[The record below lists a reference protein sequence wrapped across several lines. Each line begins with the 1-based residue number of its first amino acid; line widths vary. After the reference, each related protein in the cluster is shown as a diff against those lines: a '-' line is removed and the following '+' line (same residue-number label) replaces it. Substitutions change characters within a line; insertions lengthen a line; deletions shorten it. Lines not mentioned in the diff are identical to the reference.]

1 MTPEFD
7 RVLQIGILRSCR
19 CAEAAWIIPMRLTL
33 MPKRHHNKAL
43 KHGQPMEL
51 RRLRYLVKVVDAGG
65 FRRASE
71 MLNVAQPALTR
82 QVQAL
87 EAEFGVPL
95 LFRSAAGVTPTPQ
108 GEIVLREAREILARA
123 DALHGMVSLDRA
135 QAAGEVRLGLPPALA
150 DLIFGTVVQRVSA
163 KHPDVHLICREG
175 AAGLVEEVENGSL
188 DLAVVSVTSTR
199 SSYRCHLTPL
209 VKEQDYLVSRRDSDP
224 GGSSISIDEVLLMP
238 LILTPLPNARR
249 QYLDRLAHKRGV
261 KLKVVTEAASSSAQ
275 LNLVLRGLGST
286 VLPFSAA
293 QVMLRDR
300 RVKIV
305 PIKGLQSHRVMLT
318 SVKGM
323 NPVGVDK
330 VSREIR
336 GVFSARIWDNLLSKP
351 I

>member
-1 MTPEFD
+1 
-7 RVLQIGILRSCR
+7 
-19 CAEAAWIIPMRLTL
+19 
-33 MPKRHHNKAL
+33 
-43 KHGQPMEL
+43 MEL

-108 GEIVLREAREILARA
+108 GEIVLREAREIIAR
-123 DALHGMVSLDRA
+123 SLDRA

-163 KHPDVHLICREG
+163 KHPDVHLVCREG

-188 DLAVVSVTSTR
+188 DLAIVSVTSTR

-209 VKEQDYLVSRRDSDP
+209 VKEQDYLVSRRDGDP
-224 GGSSISIDEVLLMP
+224 GGASISIDEVLLMP
-238 LILTPLPNARR
+238 LVLTPLPNARR

-275 LNLVLRGLGST
+275 LNLVLRGLGSA

-293 QVMLRDR
+293 QLMSRDR

-318 SVKGM
+318 SVKGR
-323 NPVGVDK
+323 NPVGADK

>member
-1 MTPEFD
+1 
-7 RVLQIGILRSCR
+7 
-19 CAEAAWIIPMRLTL
+19 
-33 MPKRHHNKAL
+33 
-43 KHGQPMEL
+43 MEL

-150 DLIFGTVVQRVSA
+150 DLIFGTVVQRVSE
-163 KHPDVHLICREG
+163 KYPDVHLICREG

-188 DLAVVSVTSTR
+188 DLAIVSVTSTR

-238 LILTPLPNARR
+238 LVLTPLPNARR

-261 KLKVVTEAASSSAQ
+261 KLKVVTEAASASAQ
-275 LNLVLRGLGST
+275 LNLVLRGLGSA

-293 QVMLRDR
+293 QVMSRDR

-323 NPVGVDK
+323 NPVGADK

>member
-1 MTPEFD
+1 
-7 RVLQIGILRSCR
+7 
-19 CAEAAWIIPMRLTL
+19 
-33 MPKRHHNKAL
+33 
-43 KHGQPMEL
+43 MEL

-82 QVQAL
+82 QVQAM
-87 EAEFGVPL
+87 EAECGVPL
-95 LFRSAAGVTPTPQ
+95 LFRAAAGVTPTPQ

-150 DLIFGTVVQRVSA
+150 ELILGTVVQRVSA
-163 KHPDVHLICREG
+163 KHPDVRLVCREG
-175 AAGLVEEVENGSL
+175 AAGLVEEVGNGSL
-188 DLAVVSVTSTR
+188 DLAVVRVTSTR

-238 LILTPLPNARR
+238 LVLTPLPNARR

-261 KLKVVTEAASSSAQ
+261 KLKVVTEAASASAQ
-275 LNLVLRGLGST
+275 LNLVLRGLGSA

-293 QVMLRDR
+293 QVMSRDR

-305 PIKGLQSHRVMLT
+305 PIKGLQSPRAMLT
-318 SVKGM
+318 SVTGM
-323 NPVGVDK
+323 NPVGADK

>member
-1 MTPEFD
+1 
-7 RVLQIGILRSCR
+7 
-19 CAEAAWIIPMRLTL
+19 
-33 MPKRHHNKAL
+33 
-43 KHGQPMEL
+43 MEL

-123 DALHGMVSLDRA
+123 DARA

-188 DLAVVSVTSTR
+188 DLAIVSVTSTR

-209 VKEQDYLVSRRDSDP
+209 VKEQDYLVSRRDGDP

-238 LILTPLPNARR
+238 LVLTPLPNARR

-261 KLKVVTEAASSSAQ
+261 KLKVVTEAASASAQ
-275 LNLVLRGLGST
+275 LNLVLRGLGSA

-293 QVMLRDR
+293 QVMSRDR

-323 NPVGVDK
+323 NPVGADK